1 MQTAAM
7 PSLGLKYALLGLVID
22 HPMHPYEMHQQLLE
36 AKALG
41 LVWHLKQGH
50 LYAMVASLEEA
61 GYLTSTT
68 ESQGT
73 RPPRK
78 VLHLTPAG
86 HSAFASWVATPVA
99 HGRDLRQEFLAKL
112 FFAAQQSAAS
122 AVALISSQRASCETW
137 IRDLSQEIQD
147 LETSRRYERLVL
159 QFRLSQMEAVLSW
172 LDQCEQAM
180 KAPESPGTEALPADG
195 SG

>member
-1 MQTAAM
+1 MQTAAV
-7 PSLGLKYALLGLVID
+7 PSLGLKYALLGFVID
-22 HPMHPYEMHQQLLE
+22 HPMHAYEMHQQLLE

-41 LVWHLKQGH
+41 LVWHLKQGL

-61 GYLTSTT
+61 GFLNSTT

-86 HSAFASWVATPVA
+86 RSAFENWVAAPVA

-112 FFAAQQSAAS
+112 FFAAQQSADS
-122 AVALISSQRASCETW
+122 PLALLSRQRASCESW
-137 IRDLSQEIQD
+137 IRDLRQEIQD
-147 LETSRRYERLVL
+147 LEASRRYERLVL

-180 KAPESPGTEALPADG
+180 DAPDSPGK
-195 SG
+195 

>member
-1 MQTAAM
+1 M
-7 PSLGLKYALLGLVID
+7 KYALLGLVID

-36 AKALG
+36 ARSLG

-68 ESQGT
+68 ESQGS

-78 VLHLTPAG
+78 VLHLTPEG
-86 HSAFASWVATPVA
+86 HTAFESWVATPVA

-112 FFAAQQSAAS
+112 FFAAQRRAAS
-122 AVALISSQRASCETW
+122 AITLISRQRASCESW
-137 IRDLSQEIQD
+137 IRDLRQEIQA

-180 KAPESPGTEALPADG
+180 VAPESPGR
-195 SG
+195 

>member
-1 MQTAAM
+1 MQATAV
-7 PSLGLKYALLGLVID
+7 PSLGLKYALLGLLLD

-36 AKALG
+36 ARALG

-78 VLHLTPAG
+78 VLHLTPEG
-86 HSAFASWVATPVA
+86 SSAFATWVATPVA

-112 FFAAQQSAAS
+112 FFAAQQSPAS
-122 AVALISSQRASCETW
+122 AVALISQQRASCQGW
-137 IRDLSQEIQD
+137 IRDLGQEIQA
-147 LETSRRYERLVL
+147 LEESRRYERLVL
-159 QFRLSQMEAVLSW
+159 QFRLSQVEAVLSW
-172 LDQCEQAM
+172 LGQCEQAM
-180 KAPESPGTEALPADG
+180 EASESPGK
-195 SG
+195 

>member
-1 MQTAAM
+1 MHAYTCSVYSHAEYWKSEYGM
-7 PSLGLKYALLGLVID
+7 KTVTVPTLGLKYALLGLVID

-36 AKALG
+36 ARALG

-61 GYLTSTT
+61 GYLTSTA

-78 VLHLTPAG
+78 VLHLTHAG
-86 HSAFASWVATPVA
+86 RSAFEAWVGAPVA

-112 FFAAQQSAAS
+112 FFAAQRSPGS
-122 AVALISSQRASCETW
+122 AV
-137 IRDLSQEIQD
+137 
-147 LETSRRYERLVL
+147 
-159 QFRLSQMEAVLSW
+159 
-172 LDQCEQAM
+172 
-180 KAPESPGTEALPADG
+180 
-195 SG
+195 